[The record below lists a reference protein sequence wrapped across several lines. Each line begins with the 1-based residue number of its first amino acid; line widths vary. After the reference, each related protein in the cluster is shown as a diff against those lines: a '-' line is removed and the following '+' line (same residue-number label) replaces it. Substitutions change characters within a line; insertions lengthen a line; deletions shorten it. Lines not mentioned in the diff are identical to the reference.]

1 MNKIIT
7 EVKNTLGKKSIAEP
21 KAEEQVSK
29 REDRMV
35 EMRTVPETFGTT
47 LNAPTFKL

>member
-7 EVKNTLGKKSIAEP
+7 EVKDALEKKSTAES

-29 REDRMV
+29 WEDRMV